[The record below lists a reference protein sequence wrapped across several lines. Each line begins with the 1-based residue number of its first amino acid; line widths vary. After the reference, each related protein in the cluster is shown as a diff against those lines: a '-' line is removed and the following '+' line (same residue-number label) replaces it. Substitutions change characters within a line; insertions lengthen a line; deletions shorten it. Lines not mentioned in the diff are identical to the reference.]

1 MNEDGVCDRGV
12 GLLKFVLMDVLEVEF
27 EGELPFWN
35 AYLVDERLL
44 LPCSEEKTPLPC
56 PYNGMFEPL

>member
-1 MNEDGVCDRGV
+1 MNEDDGVCDSGV
-12 GLLKFVLMDVLEVEF
+12 GLLKLVLMDVLDVEF

-44 LPCSEEKTPLPC
+44 LLCSEE
-56 PYNGMFEPL
+56 